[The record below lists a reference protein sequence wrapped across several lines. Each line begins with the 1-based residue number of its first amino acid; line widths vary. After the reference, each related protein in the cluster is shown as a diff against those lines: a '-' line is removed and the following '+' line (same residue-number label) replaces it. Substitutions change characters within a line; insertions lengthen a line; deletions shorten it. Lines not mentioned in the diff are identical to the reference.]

1 MPQDASRQLS
11 RRPKPKKVAQDFFL
25 MHIHGIQN
33 QTTYLGLEGTDG
45 LGRSGL
51 SDTGLLGLDR
61 SGTTT
66 LQTPGG
72 GGSSHDG
79 GGDRKGE
86 ANDGQ
91 GELHD
96 SILQGQKKLWKHV
109 CILLVQTLSIS
120 DAMETAV
127 SVRHR
132 YAVGAER
139 KKSSGDEKLKYDD

>member
-1 MPQDASRQLS
+1 MPQDAS
-11 RRPKPKKVAQDFFL
+11 RRPKPKKVAPDFFL

-33 QTTYLGLEGTDG
+33 QTTHLGLKGTDG

-51 SDTGLLGLDR
+51 SGTGLLGLDR

-66 LQTPGG
+66 VQTPGG

-79 GGDRKGE
+79 GGDRKDE

-91 GELHD
+91 GELHG
-96 SILQGQKKLWKHV
+96 SILEGQKKRWKNAR
-109 CILLVQTLSIS
+109 ISLAQTLSIG

-139 KKSSGDEKLKYDD
+139 NKSSGDEKLKYDD